1 MNVINV
7 TEIYTWNWLKW
18 QILLYIFYHNE
29 KINTVIY
36 QNYWLIHFK
45 WVNCMVFE
53 LYLNKDVKKEKTLEV
68 YYVYDYIKKMYERKR
83 FVSKF

>member
-1 MNVINV
+1 
-7 TEIYTWNWLKW
+7 
-18 QILLYIFYHNE
+18 
-29 KINTVIY
+29 
-36 QNYWLIHFK
+36 
-45 WVNCMVFE
+45 MVFE